1 MKLYILKLYGTPHK
15 EKNAC
20 DIGGYFTSKSALV
33 HELKKH
39 AEEIGE
45 IWGGG
50 FHTIEEHAKFDFR
63 YFDSDF
69 ANIEVENLNS
79 WAG

>member
-15 EKNAC
+15 
-20 DIGGYFTSKSALV
+20 
-33 HELKKH
+33 
-39 AEEIGE
+39 GE
-45 IWGGG
+45 N
-50 FHTIEEHAKFDFR
+50 AKFDFR

-79 WAG
+79 WVG